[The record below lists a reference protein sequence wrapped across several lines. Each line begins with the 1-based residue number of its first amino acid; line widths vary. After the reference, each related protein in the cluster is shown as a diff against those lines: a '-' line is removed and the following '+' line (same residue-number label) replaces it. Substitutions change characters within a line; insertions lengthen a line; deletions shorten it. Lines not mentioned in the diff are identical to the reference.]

1 MEAVMAANLAKR
13 LPSRL
18 NSLRRSS
25 GKILLFTCAVT
36 AALVGDANELSPA
49 KTKQQEKQAPQKQ
62 KEAPENQGPAKKDAP
77 VRTQMRNVKFR
88 FADNISVQIKTLSG
102 ALTASGDYDI
112 PVMDDKNSF
121 KVHIDVADIL
131 IYPDDLANVLNSYVF
146 ARPQSPLG
154 GVSISIEK
162 GQLKIKG
169 RLRDK
174 ANIPFETI
182 GTLSTT
188 PDGRVRLHG
197 EKIKALHVPVKGLM
211 DAFGIE
217 IDDLIKNGKVPG
229 VSTDENDLILDLQQ
243 ILPPPHIEGPVTA
256 IRIEGN
262 AIATT
267 LGKGASPKRLS
278 NAPASGNFMAYQGN
292 RMEFGNLTMENT
304 DMILIDLD
312 PADPLD
318 FFLEHYRDQ
327 LAAGYT
333 KIRVSFQLRVHIKDY
348 DKLNHQPSAKSK
360 TPST

>member
-1 MEAVMAANLAKR
+1 MAANLAKR

-36 AALVGDANELSPA
+36 AALVSDAKEVSPT

-88 FADNISVQIKTLSG
+88 FADNISVQIKSLTG
-102 ALTASGDYDI
+102 ALAPIGEHEM

-121 KVHIDVADIL
+121 KIRIDAAHIL
-131 IYPDDLANVLNSYVF
+131 IYPTDLANVLNSYVF
-146 ARPQSPLG
+146 ARPKSPLG
-154 GVSISIEK
+154 GVTISIDK

-182 GTLSTT
+182 GTLSAT
-188 PDGRVRLHG
+188 PEGRVRLHG

-217 IDDLIKNGKVPG
+217 IDDLIKNGKLPG
-229 VSTDENDLILDLQQ
+229 VSTEENDLILDLQQ
-243 ILPPPHIEGPVTA
+243 VLPAPHIEGSITT

-267 LGKGASPKRLS
+267 FSKAPARQLA
-278 NAPASGNFMAYQGN
+278 NAPANGNFMAFEGN
-292 RMEFGNLTMENT
+292 RMQFGKLTMV
-304 DMILIDLD
+304 DADLVLIDMD
-312 PADPLD
+312 PTDPLD

-327 LAAGYT
+327 LASGYT
-333 KIRVSFQLRVHIKDY
+333 KISTNFQLRANIKDY
-348 DKLNHQPSAKSK
+348 EKLSRQATPKS
-360 TPST
+360 TAPAH